1 MVKNLFYF
9 MIPGQKATKNGFTIL
24 GSRNRPS
31 TILHWRGAAGGSGE
45 NLRAKRYRGRRV
57 SE

>member
-9 MIPGQKATKNGFTIL
+9 MIPGQKATTNGFTIL

-45 NLRAKRYRGRRV
+45 NLRAKRYRGRV